1 MLAFGEGEA
10 TSDQDLALFEADGTT
25 PSADLSQDQMYE
37 GLEQAWPG
45 VTDAD
50 LDTYYKDSDFAPEP
64 SPTLLSTLEGSAGGA
79 LTGSPPSVE
88 TPRPGVTIVREAPY
102 EVPRIYADTRAEGMW
117 AAGYVT
123 AEDRLFLMDVLRHT
137 AEGTTAELLGPS
149 AVPQDSAQLGV
160 QDESSQ
166 QLTAE
171 MKALPRTMGHE
182 GSQALGDV
190 ERYVDGINAFIDLTR
205 TDPARSAG
213 RIPRARH
220 PPPLLDAG
228 RLGRGRRLPGRPIH
242 RLRRPAAPAGRGV
255 ADGRAAAWNVEGEGG
270 VRRPASGR

>member
-1 MLAFGEGEA
+1 M
-10 TSDQDLALFEADGTT
+10 
-25 PSADLSQDQMYE
+25 
-37 GLEQAWPG
+37 
-45 VTDAD
+45 
-50 LDTYYKDSDFAPEP
+50 
-64 SPTLLSTLEGSAGGA
+64 
-79 LTGSPPSVE
+79 
-88 TPRPGVTIVREAPY
+88 
-102 EVPRIYADTRAEGMW
+102 PRIYADTRAEGMW

-149 AVPQDSAQLGV
+149 AVPEDSAQLGV

-190 ERYVDGINAFIDLTR
+190 EQYVDGINAFIDLTR
-205 TDPARSAG
+205 TDPARLPAEYPALGTLPRSWTLADSAAVAVYLVG
-213 RIPRARH
+213 QFTVFGGQQPQQAEALRI
-220 PPPLLDAG
+220 
-228 RLGRGRRLPGRPIH
+228 
-242 RLRRPAAPAGRGV
+242 
-255 ADGRAAAWNVEGEGG
+255 GRAAAWNVEGEGG